1 MGLLELL
8 WAALL
13 PAAVIIGILFA
24 EPPKGNDAMT
34 MVTYKISA
42 EQRLWDEVNIFDE
55 MIAELKRRRE
65 ERLSK
70 IRELKNKPAASQS

>member
-1 MGLLELL
+1 MRFFVL
-8 WAALL
+8 WATLL
-13 PAAVIIGILFA
+13 PAAAIIAILFVA
-24 EPPKGNDAMT
+24 LPKGNSAMT

-42 EQRLWDEVNIFDE
+42 EQKLWDEVNIFDE

-70 IRELKNKPAASQS
+70 IRELKNKPASQS